1 MARSR
6 RWQHKIIELSQGLRQ
21 VFHQWRQ
28 LETDPADTFWRRYR
42 HKGPNRSGR
51 PLPPVVLP
59 QCEYASL
66 DNRPRVRTGRLAG
79 RCKEAREKD
88 SRSRLGKVVDQP
100 VKNNND

>member
-1 MARSR
+1 
-6 RWQHKIIELSQGLRQ
+6 
-21 VFHQWRQ
+21 
-28 LETDPADTFWRRYR
+28 
-42 HKGPNRSGR
+42 
-51 PLPPVVLP
+51 VVLP

-100 VKNNND
+100 VKNNTTRSAWAGPPNPNPTAWR